1 MFQVFM
7 LGLGASILG
16 CLAGYLAQQMLA
28 VLFAELLLGNL
39 PPPSLAPVG
48 IGMMTGMLALAGF
61 ALPPILRLTKV
72 PPVRVLRRDLGHIP
86 AVSWSTMLASLGALA
101 VLILWQAKDWHLA
114 GYVLAGG
121 LLSVSLLALSALIL
135 VRVLRGLR
143 KRVGVAFR
151 FGLSN
156 ITRRPFSS
164 VLQVTAFGLG
174 MMMLLLLHWWWAAT
188 HDQRRDADGRMAAVR
203 TRTDRRDDGCAVV

>member
-1 MFQVFM
+1 
-7 LGLGASILG
+7 
-16 CLAGYLAQQMLA
+16 
-28 VLFAELLLGNL
+28 
-39 PPPSLAPVG
+39 
-48 IGMMTGMLALAGF
+48 
-61 ALPPILRLTKV
+61 
-72 PPVRVLRRDLGHIP
+72 
-86 AVSWSTMLASLGALA
+86 MLASLGALA

-174 MMMLLLLHWWWAAT
+174 MMMLLLLT
-188 HDQRRDADGRMAAVR
+188 IVR
-203 TRTDRRDDGCAVV
+203 GDVLNEWRQNLPPNTPNFFLVNIQPSQVGALKAWMNTKGLGNVALYPMVRARLTAINGH